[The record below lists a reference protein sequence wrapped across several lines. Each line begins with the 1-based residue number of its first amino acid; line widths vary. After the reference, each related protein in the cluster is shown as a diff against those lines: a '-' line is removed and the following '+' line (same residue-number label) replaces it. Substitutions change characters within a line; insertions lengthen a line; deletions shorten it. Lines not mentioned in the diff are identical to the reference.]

1 MTPRHD
7 GRSEGAIMRK
17 KMTGLW
23 TLVAML
29 LAVAP
34 VQAGIAIDWDP
45 AYFWQTGATPTN
57 APAGGELKAVGI
69 VSDFGPPLDFLD
81 ASDPTKEYT
90 FYIYGLIS
98 QGTVATG
105 PPTTTFYA
113 TEYTGGF
120 IELYEDTSPESSF
133 DPNPP
138 NATVPSNYTDGT
150 LLLSGYFTSFRTQT
164 NNFTAFSVGNAEGIV
179 VWTGGSLLELWTNN
193 VGEECP
199 GLFNGGTT
207 WNSSVVPAGYLF
219 RHDGKL
225 DLNCYDVGD
234 LDIHPTSCP
243 SPVNAG
249 GNGLIPVALLGSESF
264 DISKVEL
271 SSLRLQ
277 GLEPV
282 KIMLGD
288 VSQPV
293 VDRQD
298 ECDCTTA
305 GPDGYDDL
313 LLKFD
318 TQQLIGLLEPIQPG
332 ETRVL
337 TLTGNLYDNGFV
349 QTFTASDCVT
359 MIDNSTITT
368 APAAAALEVTMP
380 GAGLVPARI
389 DYTLPQSGP
398 VQISVLDVS
407 GRTVARVLNGWGNAG
422 AHTIEWAPR
431 GLPSGIYFIR
441 MVAGEETRVRR
452 VALTF

>member
-1 MTPRHD
+1 
-7 GRSEGAIMRK
+7 MRVTTT
-17 KMTGLW
+17 TGL
-23 TLVAML
+23 AL
-29 LAVAP
+29 LAALLLANP
-34 VQAGIAIDWDP
+34 AAARIPIDWDP

-90 FYIYGLIS
+90 FYLHGLIS
-98 QGTVATG
+98 QGTVESG
-105 PPTTTFYA
+105 PPGTTFYV
-113 TEYTGGF
+113 TEYSGGF
-120 IELYEDTSPESSF
+120 FELYEDLSPESSF

-164 NNFTAFSVGNAEGIV
+164 NNFTHFSVGNAEGVLIFN
-179 VWTGGSLLELWTNN
+179 GGTLLELWANN
-193 VGEECP
+193 VGDDCP

-207 WNSSVVPAGYLF
+207 WNASVVPAGYLF

-225 DLNCYDVGD
+225 DLNCPDRGD

-243 SPVNAG
+243 NPINAG
-249 GNGLIPVALLGSESF
+249 SSGLTPVALLGSETF

-277 GLEPV
+277 GLAPE
-282 KIMLGD
+282 KIQLGD

-293 VDRQD
+293 QNRQD
-298 ECDCTTA
+298 VCDCTTA
-305 GPDGYDDL
+305 GPDGFDDL

-318 TQQLIGLLEPIQPG
+318 TQKLIGLLEPIHPN

-337 TLTGNLYDNGFV
+337 TLTGNLYENGFL
-349 QTFTASDCVT
+349 QTFEASDCVRL
-359 MIDNSTITT
+359 IDNSTITT
-368 APAAAALEVTMP
+368 VPAAVALEVKLP

-389 DYTLPQSGP
+389 DYTLTESGP

-407 GRTVARVLNGWGNAG
+407 GRMVARIVNGWGNAG
-422 AHTIEWAPR
+422 THSVEWAPR
-431 GLPSGIYFIR
+431 GLPSGVYFVR
-441 MVAGEETRVRR
+441 MVAGEEVRVRR
-452 VALTF
+452 VALTY